1 MQNRKFTPYEYTQL
15 NKHGFDPISLSE
27 TIDINIPI
35 EYITGKVE
43 FRGTEYEVNNNVLI
57 PRVETEEI
65 IDIAINLIAEK
76 IKNQKLITFCDIGT
90 GSGVIGISFAKEL
103 LKKRIHFHGYLTDKS
118 KSAIKVAQ
126 RNARRIFDLAVPIR
140 ESDDDFRVTIPLEK
154 YDYLTIVQADLLT
167 NIQIP
172 KCDLI
177 ISNLPYIPSS
187 RISNLDL
194 SVKNF
199 EPINALDGGEDG
211 LEIIRK
217 LITQAQLKLKKGG
230 ALVLEVDDTHTNA
243 EEFMNLWNIQIMKDS
258 LGNTRF
264 WIMQPL

>member
-1 MQNRKFTPYEYTQL
+1 MSERKFTPYEYTQL
-15 NKHGFDPISLSE
+15 NKYGFDPVTLCK
-27 TIDINIPI
+27 TVDPNIPV

-43 FRGTEYEVNNNVLI
+43 FRGTEFEINNNVLI

-65 IDIAINLIAEK
+65 IDIALNLVSEK
-76 IKNQKLITFCDIGT
+76 IKNKKLITFCDIGT
-90 GSGVIGISFAKEL
+90 GSGVIGISLAKEL
-103 LKKRIHFHGYLTDKS
+103 LNKRIHIHGYLTDKS
-118 KSAIKVAQ
+118 KSAIKVAHK
-126 RNARRIFDLAVPIR
+126 NAKRIFDQIIPIR
-140 ESDDDFRVTIPLEK
+140 ETDDDFKVTIPLEK

-187 RISNLDL
+187 RISKLDL
-194 SVKNF
+194 SVKDF

-243 EEFMNLWNIQIMKDS
+243 KEFMNLWNVQIVKDS
-258 LGNTRF
+258 LGKTRF
-264 WIMQPL
+264 WIMQLL